1 MKESFI
7 QSTEST
13 FKIQPWE
20 DSFKHLVVGFTTKNG
35 GVSQGCFS
43 SLNLGLHVND
53 SKNKVIENR
62 EIVANKINY
71 SISKWVCS
79 EQVHGHN
86 VMKVTKEDLG
96 KGVTDYESSIPITDG
111 FYTNEEDILLTSCY
125 ADCVPIYFLEPTE
138 KYIGLAHAG
147 WKGTVQNIGGHL
159 IKKWIN
165 DEQLKLENIQVAIG
179 PSIGECCYEVDDFV
193 MNKVREAFH
202 NHIPSKILTNLPNGK
217 YSLNL
222 KEANKQLLILAG
234 VSEENII
241 MSSYCT
247 SCNATTFFSHR
258 RDEGKTG
265 RMMSYIGW
273 RK

>member
-20 DSFKHLVVGFTTKNG
+20 DSFKHLVAGFTTKNG

-53 SKNKVIENR
+53 TVDNVIENR
-62 EIVANKINY
+62 EILASKINY
-71 SISKWVCS
+71 SITKWVCS
-79 EQVHGHN
+79 EQIHGNN
-86 VMKVTKEDLG
+86 VVKVSKNDRG
-96 KGVTDYESSIPITDG
+96 KGVTDYESSISITDG
-111 FYTNEEDILLTSCY
+111 FYTNEEDVLLTSCY
-125 ADCVPIYFLEPTE
+125 ADCVPIYFIEPT
-138 KYIGLAHAG
+138 KRYIGLAHAG
-147 WKGTVQNIGGHL
+147 WKGTVQNIGGRL
-159 IKKWIN
+159 IEKWVTEEN
-165 DEQLKLENIQVAIG
+165 LQLENIHVAIG
-179 PSIGECCYEVDDFV
+179 PSIGECCYEVDDCV
-193 MNKVREAFH
+193 MNKVKEAFH
-202 NHIPSKILTNLPNGK
+202 NKIPNKIVENLPNGK

-234 VSEENII
+234 VNEQNII
-241 MSSYCT
+241 VSTYCT
-247 SCNATTFFSHR
+247 SCNPESFFSHR